1 MPRAYRTARDLP
13 PALPV
18 FPLPGAVL
26 YPRATLPLNIFEPRY
41 LAMVDASLS
50 GDRLIGMIQP
60 RGIEDATLKHPRL
73 AGVGCAGRITGYQE
87 TGDGRY
93 LIVLSGVCRF
103 RAIEET
109 TVETP
114 FRTVHAGWTEFE
126 DDLLPRSTPPGVDRD
141 GLMQALKDYLKR
153 SGYGVD
159 WDHINE
165 APLDALINSL
175 SAECPF
181 ALVEKQALLEAPT
194 LEARCDMLIALLRM
208 EQAGQNGGYVQ

>member
-13 PALPV
+13 EDLPV

-26 YPRATLPLNIFEPRY
+26 YPRAGLPLNIFEPRY
-41 LAMVDASLS
+41 LAMVDAALS

-60 RGIEDATLKHPRL
+60 RMQEDGDAPRPL
-73 AGVGCAGRITGYQE
+73 LSSVGCAGRITAYQE
-87 TGDGRY
+87 TEDGRY

-103 RAIEET
+103 RNLRET
-109 TVETP
+109 TQATP
-114 FRTVHAGWTEFE
+114 FRTLAPGWKEF
-126 DDLLPRSTPPGVDRD
+126 DADLGPRDTPPGVDRE
-141 GLMQALKDYLKR
+141 GLLQALKGYLKR

-175 SAECPF
+175 SADCPF
-181 ALVEKQALLEAPT
+181 SLVEKQALLEAPT
-194 LEARCDMLIALLRM
+194 LEARCNTLITLLHM